1 MDFTGKSPA
10 QAAEMIV
17 SDIRRPG
24 HPWAIAEKLIVD
36 VIQQFSNRELE
47 RRRELQ
53 EEVKALRRDVLAIWT
68 PRPRLAKLLGV
79 SKLPTHQQMC
89 AAEKRIESLL
99 NDEARLNFEIDG
111 KTLRAQLDAKVII
124 PALTEGDLK

>member
-17 SDIRRPG
+17 SDIRQPG
-24 HPWAIAEKLIVD
+24 HPWVIAEKLIVD

-53 EEVKALRRDVLAIWT
+53 EEVKTLRRDVLAVWT
-68 PRPRLAKLLGV
+68 PRPRLSALLGV
-79 SKLPTHQQMC
+79 SDLPTDEQMD
-89 AAEKRIESLL
+89 AAVKRIESLL
-99 NDEARLNFEIDG
+99 ADEARLNFEIDG